1 MNLIKK
7 AIAILIVL
15 TVCLTP
21 IMASADENVDNKK
34 VKILMLGNSLFYANS
49 MDTYIFPEF
58 CKAAGKDVEIT
69 SITESGT
76 TLYRLASSETSIGKK
91 ALTALESDVYDYV
104 ILNPSRRV
112 TPFEYSVYHAEK
124 QAALYLNSLINAMGA
139 KTLLAA
145 QPGVAVEDIP
155 VYTMSESGIGSS
167 SAYTLPMDRLTN
179 QIYVENLCN
188 DLCSEMKNAE
198 VVRVGAAAET
208 IISEFPDFNSLYNA
222 DNRHPSTRGSYL
234 QAACYYAAIFKES
247 PVGVNF
253 VYSLIPMNAVTV
265 QRAAAISVLNQDKS
279 ILKTEVANRVLSGK
293 LVSNTSATLNWTE
306 PKSADYYNIYRKDG
320 HNSYVLIGRTVG
332 KECSYTDKTLKGGN
346 TYYYR
351 VKPVHKIRDLVY
363 ESDYSNT
370 VTVKTLGKVK
380 VTSVKLNSAKSA
392 TIKFNSVDGAAKYR
406 IYRKKTTGKSYSLIA
421 KTKKTSF
428 PITRELCDSILNG
441 DTLPPAADASA
452 AQQQVF
458 LKEHLQLLRPRV
470 IVDYERTAFVHP
482 IGNVRITLDRNIA
495 GSYRLNDFFNPDLML
510 IPVLEPHMHVLEVKY
525 DELLPDF
532 IAQAIEINTLRHTSF
547 SKYYLCRQSSNLIY
561 GF

>member
-91 ALTALESDVYDYV
+91 ALAALENNVYDYV

-124 QAALYLNSLINAMGA
+124 QAALYLNSIINAMGA

-380 VTSVKLNSAKSA
+380 VTSIKLNSAKSA

-421 KTKKTSF
+421 KTKKTSYTDKTLKLGKTYDYVVVAQGSSVA
-428 PITRELCDSILNG
+428 IQSEKSNVKSVAALNSPKA
-441 DTLPPAADASA
+441 T
-452 AQQQVF
+452 
-458 LKEHLQLLRPRV
+458 
-470 IVDYERTAFVHP
+470 
-482 IGNVRITLDRNIA
+482 
-495 GSYRLNDFFNPDLML
+495 
-510 IPVLEPHMHVLEVKY
+510 
-525 DELLPDF
+525 F
-532 IAQAIEINTLRHTSF
+532 IAKKSIITVKVTPLKYAEKYSVYYKKSGSKSYKLLKTSKKT
-547 SKYYLCRQSSNLIY
+547 SVTAKKLSSNTKYNFRIVALKGNYSGTQITY
-561 GF
+561 TVKTK

>member
-91 ALTALESDVYDYV
+91 ALAALENNVYDYV

-124 QAALYLNSLINAMGA
+124 QAALYLNSIINAMGA

-253 VYSLIPMNAVTV
+253 VYSLIPMNAITV

-380 VTSVKLNSAKSA
+380 VTSIKLNSAKSA

-421 KTKKTSF
+421 KTKKTSYTDKSLKLGKTYDYVVVAQGSSVAIQSEKSNVKSVAALNSPKATF
-428 PITRELCDSILNG
+428 NAKKSIITVKVS
-441 DTLPPAADASA
+441 P
-452 AQQQVF
+452 
-458 LKEHLQLLRPRV
+458 
-470 IVDYERTAFVHP
+470 
-482 IGNVRITLDRNIA
+482 
-495 GSYRLNDFFNPDLML
+495 
-510 IPVLEPHMHVLEVKY
+510 VKY
-525 DELLPDF
+525 AEKYSVYYKKSGSKSYKLLK
-532 IAQAIEINTLRHTSF
+532 TSKKT
-547 SKYYLCRQSSNLIY
+547 SVTAKKLSSNTKYNFRIVALKGNYSGTQITY
-561 GF
+561 TVKTK

>member
-91 ALTALESDVYDYV
+91 ALAALENNVYDYV

-124 QAALYLNSLINAMGA
+124 QAALYLNSIINAMGA

-380 VTSVKLNSAKSA
+380 VTSIKLNSAKSA

-421 KTKKTSF
+421 KTKKTSYTDKTLKLGKTYDYVVVAQGSSVA
-428 PITRELCDSILNG
+428 IQSEKSNVKSVAALNSPKA
-441 DTLPPAADASA
+441 T
-452 AQQQVF
+452 
-458 LKEHLQLLRPRV
+458 
-470 IVDYERTAFVHP
+470 
-482 IGNVRITLDRNIA
+482 
-495 GSYRLNDFFNPDLML
+495 
-510 IPVLEPHMHVLEVKY
+510 
-525 DELLPDF
+525 F
-532 IAQAIEINTLRHTSF
+532 IAKKSIITVKVSPIKYAEKYSIYYKKSSSKSYKLLKTSKKT
-547 SKYYLCRQSSNLIY
+547 SVTAKKLSSNTKYNFRIVALKGNYSGTQITY
-561 GF
+561 TVKTK